1 MGYKLAGFDVV
12 AANDIDPEMAAI
24 YKTNHHPKSFYLA
37 SIIDLVEEFKME
49 GIPDELKNLDIF
61 DGSPPCSSFS
71 MCGSREKTWGKE
83 KKFREGQSH
92 QVLDDLFFSYLNM
105 VELLQP
111 RVFVAENVKG
121 ILIGKAKGYAK
132 AIVQRAKEI
141 GYSVQVFLVDASN
154 CGVPQ
159 RRQRVF
165 FVGTRESKPPLV
177 WNPKSPTISF
187 GEACSNLTLDQ
198 SHIEES
204 QMKPSAPTLQWWKKT
219 KAGESLSKAHPK
231 GSFFN
236 YAKISMHQPIPT
248 ITAGSAPLHGIEPR
262 RLTSAEI
269 IRCGSFPDDYNF
281 MFDKR
286 KKYGKACYVV
296 GMSVPPFMIRSL
308 AKAIEK
314 QWLR

>member
-1 MGYKLAGFDVV
+1 MLETKPTMTQEQKDTLYDA
-12 AANDIDPEMAAI
+12 
-24 YKTNHHPKSFYLA
+24 
-37 SIIDLVEEFKME
+37 IIDLVEEFKME

-71 MCGSREKTWGKE
+71 MAGSREKTWGKE

-92 QVLDDLFFSYLNM
+92 QVLDDLFFSYLDM

-141 GYSVQVFLVDASN
+141 GYSVQVFLVDATN

-159 RRQRVF
+159 KRQRVF
-165 FVGTRESKPPLV
+165 FVGTRETKPPLV
-177 WNPKSPTISF
+177 WNPKSPVVSF
-187 GEACSNLTLDQ
+187 NDACGDIVNGSNDLEEVTLK
-198 SHIEES
+198 IGTERRKYWE
-204 QMKPSAPTLQWWKKT
+204 KT
-219 KAGESLSKAHPK
+219 KPGEYLSANHPK
-231 GSFFN
+231 GYFFTFKKN
-236 YAKISMHQPIPT
+236 ALDNPVGT
-248 ITAGSAPLHGIEPR
+248 ICGSSNAFHGKEPR
-262 RLTSAEI
+262 LFTWKELLRLGT
-269 IRCGSFPDDYNF
+269 FPDDYNAIT
-281 MFDKR
+281 
-286 KKYGKACYVV
+286 KKSKGTKAGKYHYVV